1 MKTRVYQ
8 IQDIDLLQVKPEE
21 IQFDNSEV
29 LLHLATLLHR
39 MKGAPEQEYFK
50 VNSD

>member
-21 IQFDNSEV
+21 IEFNNSEV
-29 LLHLATLLHR
+29 LLHLAALVHQ
-39 MKGAPEQEYFK
+39 MKGAPEQEYYK